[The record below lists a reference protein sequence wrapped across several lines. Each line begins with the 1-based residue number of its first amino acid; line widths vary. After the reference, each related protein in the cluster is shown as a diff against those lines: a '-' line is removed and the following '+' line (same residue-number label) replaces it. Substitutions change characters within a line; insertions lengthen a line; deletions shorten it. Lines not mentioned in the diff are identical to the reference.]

1 MNVKMHLIIF
11 IFLSFQTT
19 PWVVYSCVVP
29 ILDVASHRNV
39 LVVQF
44 ERPAFPEEMGKR
56 TFLRRLADAI
66 LDRCIKHFP
75 TPTYTYKR
83 LVFVRLGSLLS
94 FPSSFLS

>member
-1 MNVKMHLIIF
+1 MDVKMHLIIF

-44 ERPAFPEEMGKR
+44 ERPAFPEEMGK
-56 TFLRRLADAI
+56 
-66 LDRCIKHFP
+66 
-75 TPTYTYKR
+75 
-83 LVFVRLGSLLS
+83 
-94 FPSSFLS
+94 